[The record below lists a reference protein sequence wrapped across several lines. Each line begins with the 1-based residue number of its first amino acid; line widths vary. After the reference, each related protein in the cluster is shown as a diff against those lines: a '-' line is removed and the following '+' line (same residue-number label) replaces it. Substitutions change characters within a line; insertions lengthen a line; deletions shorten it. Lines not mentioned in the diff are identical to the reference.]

1 MANAVRLPS
10 GRWRVKAYDYKDGN
24 GKEHYVSFTADTKKE
39 AEYQALLFSMNK
51 KKIKTENQDLTLEKA
66 MLNYCE
72 MKSNV
77 LSPSTLAN
85 YKRLIYNSFDGY
97 LHLSIKKFDS
107 ELIQKW
113 VNTYSKNRTPK
124 TVRNTYGFLF
134 VVLKSFL
141 LDLSIKVT
149 LPQKVKPTLYVPTDN
164 DIKAIINYLSDN
176 DTEMLKAVYLAAF
189 GTLRRSEICAL
200 TAADTEKNVIHVN
213 KALVMNEQREWVT
226 KTTKT
231 VSSIRDVDLPE
242 QIIKVFPKTGRL
254 VDINPSVITH
264 RFAKTL
270 KTLNIKHFRF
280 HDLRHYA
287 ASMLH
292 AIGVPDVYIM
302 QKGGWSSDGTL
313 KRIYRG
319 VMDDYKEKFDKKAFE
334 HIDSLTSD
342 RTQNRTQKIKKP

>member
-1 MANAVRLPS
+1 MATAKKLPS
-10 GRWRVKAYDYKDGN
+10 GNYRCRVFDYKDEKGI
-24 GKEHYVSFTADTKKE
+24 KHYKSFTADTKKE

-51 KKIKTENQDLTLEKA
+51 KKIKSENQDLTLEKA
-66 MLNYCE
+66 MLNYCD

-85 YKRLIYNSFDGY
+85 YKRLVYNSFDGY
-97 LHLSIKKFDS
+97 LHFSIKKFDS

-124 TVRNTYGFLF
+124 TVRNTYGFLY

-141 LDLSIKVT
+141 PDLSVKVT
-149 LPQKVKPTLYVPTDN
+149 LPQKVKPSLYVPTDN

-176 DTEMLKAVYLAAF
+176 DMEILKAVYLAAF

-200 TAADTEKNVIHVN
+200 TAADVEKNTIHVN
-213 KALVMNEQREWVT
+213 KALVKNEQKEWVI

-242 QIIKVFPKTGRL
+242 QIVNVFPKSGRI
-254 VDINPSVITH
+254 VDVNPDQITH
-264 RFAKTL
+264 RFARTL
-270 KTLNIKHFRF
+270 KKLKIQSFRF

-302 QKGGWSSDGTL
+302 QKGGWSSDSTL

-334 HIDSLTSD
+334 HIDGMT
-342 RTQNRTQKIKKP
+342 RNMT

>member
-1 MANAVRLPS
+1 MATAKRLPS
-10 GRWRVKAYDYKDGN
+10 GSYRCRIFDYKDEKGI
-24 GKEHYVSFTADTKKE
+24 KHYRSFTADTKKE

-51 KKIKTENQDLTLEKA
+51 KKIKEESKDLTLEKA

-97 LHLSIKKFDS
+97 LNLSIKKFDS

-113 VNTYSKNRTPK
+113 VNTYAKGRTPK

-141 LDLSIKVT
+141 PDLSIKVT
-149 LPQKVKPTLYVPTDN
+149 LPQKVKPVLYVPTDN
-164 DIKAIINYLSDN
+164 DIKAIIDYLSDN
-176 DTEMLKAVYLAAF
+176 DTELLKAVYLAAF

-200 TAADTEKNVIHVN
+200 TAANIKKNVIHIN

-231 VSSIRDVDLPE
+231 VSSIRDVELPE
-242 QIIKVFPKTGRL
+242 NIIKMFPKHGRL
-254 VDINPSVITH
+254 VDINPTVITH
-264 RFAKTL
+264 RFARLL
-270 KTLNIKHFRF
+270 KKLDIKPFRF

-292 AIGVPDVYIM
+292 AIGIPDVYIM
-302 QKGGWSSDGTL
+302 QKGGWSSDSTL
-313 KRIYRG
+313 KKIYRG

-334 HIDSLTSD
+334 HIDSMT
-342 RTQNRTQKIKKP
+342 RNMTQKTKKP

>member
-10 GRWRVKAYDYKDGN
+10 GRWRVKAYDYKDKD

-51 KKIKTENQDLTLEKA
+51 KKVKTENQDLTLEKA
-66 MLNYCE
+66 MLKYCE

-77 LSPSTLAN
+77 LSPTTLAN
-85 YKRLIYNSFDGY
+85 YKRLIYNAFKDY
-97 LHLSIKKFDS
+97 LSLSIKKFDS
-107 ELIQKW
+107 ELVQRW
-113 VNTYSKNRTPK
+113 VNDYSINKTPK

-141 LDLSIKVT
+141 PDLSIKVT
-149 LPQKVKPTLYVPTDN
+149 LPQRVKPSLYVPTDN
-164 DIKAIINYLSDN
+164 DIKAIIDYLSDN
-176 DTEMLKAVYLAAF
+176 DKEMLKAVYLAAF
-189 GTLRRSEICAL
+189 GTLRRSEVCAL
-200 TAADTEKNVIHVN
+200 TAADVERNVIHIN
-213 KALVMNEQREWVT
+213 KALVQNEKKEWVI

-231 VSSIRDVDLPE
+231 VSSIRDIDLPDSVM
-242 QIIKVFPKTGRL
+242 KVFPKNGRL
-254 VDINPSVITH
+254 VDINPDQITH
-264 RFAKTL
+264 RFARVL
-270 KTLNIKHFRF
+270 KKLKIQPFRF

-302 QKGGWSSDGTL
+302 QKGGWSSDSTL
-313 KRIYRG
+313 KKIYRG

-334 HIDSLTSD
+334 HIDSLTID
-342 RTQNRTQKIKKP
+342 RTQNRTQEIKKP

>member
-10 GRWRVKAYDYKDGN
+10 GRWRVKAYDYKDKD

-51 KKIKTENQDLTLEKA
+51 KKVKSENQDLSLEKA
-66 MLNYCE
+66 MLNYCD

-77 LSPSTLAN
+77 LSPTTIAN

-97 LHLSIKKFDS
+97 LQLSIKKFDS

-113 VNTYSKNRTPK
+113 VNTYAKGRTPK
-124 TVRNTYGFLF
+124 TVRNAYGFLF

-141 LDLSIKVT
+141 PDLSIKVT
-149 LPQKVKPTLYVPTDN
+149 LPQKVKPSLYVPTDN
-164 DIKAIINYLSDN
+164 DIKAIIDYLSDN
-176 DTEMLKAVYLAAF
+176 DTELLKAVYLAAF

-200 TAADTEKNVIHVN
+200 TAADIEKNVIHIN
-213 KALVMNEQREWVT
+213 KALVKNEHKEWVI

-231 VSSIRDVDLPE
+231 VSSIRDVELPE
-242 QIIKVFPKTGRL
+242 NIVKTFPKNGKI
-254 VDINPSVITH
+254 VDINPTVITH

-313 KRIYRG
+313 KKIYRG
-319 VMDDYKEKFDKKAFE
+319 VMDDYKDKFDKKAFE
-334 HIDSLTSD
+334 HIDGLTSD
-342 RTQNRTQKIKKP
+342 RTQNRTRKRKKP

>member
-10 GRWRVKAYDYKDGN
+10 GRWRVKAYDYKDKD

-66 MLNYCE
+66 MLKYCE

-77 LSPSTLAN
+77 LSPTTLAN
-85 YKRLIYNSFDGY
+85 YKRLIYNAFKDY
-97 LHLSIKKFDS
+97 LSLSIKKFDS
-107 ELIQKW
+107 ELVQRW
-113 VNTYSKNRTPK
+113 VNDYSINKTPK

-141 LDLSIKVT
+141 PDLSIKVT
-149 LPQKVKPTLYVPTDN
+149 LPQKVKPSLYVPTDN
-164 DIKAIINYLSDN
+164 DIKAIIDYLSDN
-176 DTEMLKAVYLAAF
+176 DKEMLKAVYLAAF
-189 GTLRRSEICAL
+189 GTLRRSEVCAL
-200 TAADTEKNVIHVN
+200 TAADIEKNVIHIN
-213 KALVMNEQREWVT
+213 KALVQNEQKEWVI

-231 VSSIRDVDLPE
+231 VSSIRDIDLPDSVM
-242 QIIKVFPKTGRL
+242 KVFPKSGRL
-254 VDINPSVITH
+254 VDINPDQITH
-264 RFAKTL
+264 RFARAL
-270 KTLNIKHFRF
+270 KKLKIQSFRF

-292 AIGVPDVYIM
+292 AIGIPDVYIM
-302 QKGGWSSDGTL
+302 QKGGWSSDSTL
-313 KRIYRG
+313 KKIYRG

-342 RTQNRTQKIKKP
+342 RTQNRTQEIKKP